1 MPTVRTLTSIPA
13 KDKDEVV
20 EDFRSEGASVQV
32 AVSDGL
38 FTITTTYPDNLAA
51 NDTVTKWQQYT

>member
-1 MPTVRTLTSIPA
+1 MPTVKTLASIPA

-20 EDFRSEGASVQV
+20 EDFRSESTSVQV

-38 FTITTTYPDNLAA
+38 FTITATFPDNLAA
-51 NDTVTKWQQYT
+51 NDTVTKWQ